1 MLEDKLPELEFVTGS
16 VIRVLPADPSSSA
29 FVAPDDPGE
38 DRRHSG
44 GGAGAVLALSSSSSS
59 AEDGSGGGGGG
70 DPVRAAQAVLDAML
84 SEVPG
89 RKEDV
94 YVVLDQDAHG
104 YASCIKN
111 VPRKSYKNSSVFFF
125 HSSVLTG
132 DGGPA
137 SVFDI
142 NMRTRAELKV
152 LQPREAPFEGLQSRV
167 LPTDRVARIRGTKDQ
182 VQRIVS
188 LH

>member
-29 FVAPDDPGE
+29 ASVALDDPGE

-44 GGAGAVLALSSSSSS
+44 GGAGAVLAVSSSSSS
-59 AEDGSGGGGGG
+59 AGDGSGGGG

-104 YASCIKN
+104 YFYA
-111 VPRKSYKNSSVFFF
+111 
-125 HSSVLTG
+125 
-132 DGGPA
+132 
-137 SVFDI
+137 
-142 NMRTRAELKV
+142 
-152 LQPREAPFEGLQSRV
+152 
-167 LPTDRVARIRGTKDQ
+167 
-182 VQRIVS
+182 
-188 LH
+188 

>member
-29 FVAPDDPGE
+29 ASVALEDPGE

-44 GGAGAVLALSSSSSS
+44 GGAGAVLAVSSSSSS
-59 AEDGSGGGGGG
+59 AGDGSGGGGGG

-111 VPRKSYKNSSVFFF
+111 VSRKSYENSSI
-125 HSSVLTG
+125 
-132 DGGPA
+132 PA
-137 SVFDI
+137 C
-142 NMRTRAELKV
+142 
-152 LQPREAPFEGLQSRV
+152 
-167 LPTDRVARIRGTKDQ
+167 
-182 VQRIVS
+182 
-188 LH
+188 

>member
-29 FVAPDDPGE
+29 SFAPDDPGE

-44 GGAGAVLALSSSSSS
+44 GGEGAVLAVSSSSSS
-59 AEDGSGGGGGG
+59 AGDGSGGGGGGG

-104 YASCIKN
+104 Y
-111 VPRKSYKNSSVFFF
+111 
-125 HSSVLTG
+125 VLHKCTT
-132 DGGPA
+132 
-137 SVFDI
+137 I
-142 NMRTRAELKV
+142 M
-152 LQPREAPFEGLQSRV
+152 
-167 LPTDRVARIRGTKDQ
+167 
-182 VQRIVS
+182 
-188 LH
+188 

>member
-29 FVAPDDPGE
+29 ASVALDDPGE

-44 GGAGAVLALSSSSSS
+44 GGAGAVLAVSSSSSS
-59 AEDGSGGGGGG
+59 AGDGSGGGGGGGG

-104 YASCIKN
+104 YPSYINAA
-111 VPRKSYKNSSVFFF
+111 RKSYENSNI
-125 HSSVLTG
+125 
-132 DGGPA
+132 PA
-137 SVFDI
+137 C
-142 NMRTRAELKV
+142 
-152 LQPREAPFEGLQSRV
+152 
-167 LPTDRVARIRGTKDQ
+167 
-182 VQRIVS
+182 
-188 LH
+188 

>member
-29 FVAPDDPGE
+29 ALDDPGE

-44 GGAGAVLALSSSSSS
+44 GGAGAVLAVSSCSS
-59 AEDGSGGGGGG
+59 EDGSGAGRGGG

-104 YASCIKN
+104 Y
-111 VPRKSYKNSSVFFF
+111 FFL
-125 HSSVLTG
+125 HKKCT
-132 DGGPA
+132 
-137 SVFDI
+137 
-142 NMRTRAELKV
+142 
-152 LQPREAPFEGLQSRV
+152 
-167 LPTDRVARIRGTKDQ
+167 TK
-182 VQRIVS
+182 I
-188 LH
+188 L

>member
-29 FVAPDDPGE
+29 ASVALDDPGE

-44 GGAGAVLALSSSSSS
+44 GGAGAVLAVSSSSSS
-59 AEDGSGGGGGG
+59 AGDGSGGGGGGG

-104 YASCIKN
+104 YSSYINVQQKSCE
-111 VPRKSYKNSSVFFF
+111 NSNI
-125 HSSVLTG
+125 
-132 DGGPA
+132 PA
-137 SVFDI
+137 C
-142 NMRTRAELKV
+142 
-152 LQPREAPFEGLQSRV
+152 
-167 LPTDRVARIRGTKDQ
+167 
-182 VQRIVS
+182 
-188 LH
+188 